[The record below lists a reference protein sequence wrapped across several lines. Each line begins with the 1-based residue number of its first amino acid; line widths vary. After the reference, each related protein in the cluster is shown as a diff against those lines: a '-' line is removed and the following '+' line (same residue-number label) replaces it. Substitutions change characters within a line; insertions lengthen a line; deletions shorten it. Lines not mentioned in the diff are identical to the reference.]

1 MELKEIK
8 GFPNYMFNADTG
20 DIISKM
26 QRNTTLKIRHQF
38 QKTSPAV
45 QMIQNGKRRW
55 IFYNRLMYCIQNDI
69 GYDDIPDGL
78 FITKDESGKLQVID
92 KSGLI
97 DKANSRVKAS
107 RKRYRI
113 KTIDQ
118 KIHELEIMRRA
129 YIEGS
134 HIEAVQYIESRKEM
148 FISHHV
154 KKYGTNRNTVELWYN
169 LALERM
175 IERIDSDTSQVTEL
189 TVSMMGLMRKVRAKL
204 QAEQPLLLKNEI
216 ASNSIKM
223 NKL

>member
-45 QMIQNGKRRW
+45 QMIQDGKRRW
-55 IFYNRLMYCIQNDI
+55 IFYNRLMYCIQNGI
-69 GYDDIPDGL
+69 GYDEIPDGL
-78 FITKDESGKLQVID
+78 FITKDESGKLQVTD

-97 DKANSRVKAS
+97 DKANSRVKAA

-113 KTIDQ
+113 KAIDQ

-148 FISHHV
+148 IISHHV
-154 KKYGTNRNTVELWYN
+154 KKYGANRNTVELWYN

-204 QAEQPLLLKNEI
+204 QAERPLLLKDEI
-216 ASNSIKM
+216 ASNSIK
-223 NKL
+223 KE

>member
-129 YIEGS
+129 YIDGS

-148 FISHHV
+148 IISHHV
-154 KKYGTNRNTVELWYN
+154 KKYSTNRNTVELWYN

>member
-78 FITKDESGKLQVID
+78 FITKDESGKLQVTN

-148 FISHHV
+148 IISHHV